1 MLDAATLTAIGM
13 ATAFGLLIVLVI
25 VVMAI
30 RLVSNA
36 SFERG
41 GAETDVP
48 TQDEDESRDK
58 ALAAAIAV
66 ATLASRPRAV
76 VRRENRVG
84 D

>member
-1 MLDAATLTAIGM
+1 M
-13 ATAFGLLIVLVI
+13 ATAFSLLIVLVLA
-25 VVMAI
+25 VLAV

-36 SFERG
+36 PFERG
-41 GAETDVP
+41 GAAPDAP

-66 ATLASRPRAV
+66 ATLASRPRAI
-76 VRRENRVG
+76 VRREDWVG